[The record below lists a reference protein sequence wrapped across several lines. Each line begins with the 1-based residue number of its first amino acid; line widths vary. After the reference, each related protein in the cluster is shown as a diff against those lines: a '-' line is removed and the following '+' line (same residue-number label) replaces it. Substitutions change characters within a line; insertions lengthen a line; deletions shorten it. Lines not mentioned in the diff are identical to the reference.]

1 LEGYYV
7 RILKTS
13 WFERFASKHNISD
26 ISLKEAVTRASNGLI
41 DADLGGGLIKQRI
54 ARSGAGK
61 RGGFR
66 AVIICRFNERA
77 FFVYGFA
84 KNDRENITGAEVK
97 GFLKLRLLLDLSD
110 DQLDAM
116 INEQKFTEVKEK

>member
-1 LEGYYV
+1 M

-26 ISLKEAVTRASNGLI
+26 TSLKEAVTRASNGLI
-41 DADLGGGLIKQRI
+41 DAGLGGGIIKQRI

-66 AVIICRFNERA
+66 AVSICRFNERA
-77 FFVYGFA
+77 FFFYGFA
-84 KNDRENITGAEVK
+84 KNDRDNITDAETE
-97 GFLKLRLLLDLSD
+97 GFRELRFLLDLSD
-110 DQLDAM
+110 DQLDVM
-116 INEQKFTEVKEK
+116 IKEQKSTEVK

>member
-1 LEGYYV
+1 V

-26 ISLKEAVTRASNGLI
+26 TSLMEAVTRAANGLI

-66 AVIICRFNERA
+66 AVIICRFNKRA

-84 KNDRENITGAEVK
+84 KNDRDNITDAETE
-97 GFLKLRLLLDLSD
+97 GFRKLRILLDLSN

-116 INEQKFTEVKEK
+116 IKERKFTEVKGK